1 MARGAKGDFGRASPE
16 LLEGLKVGQ
25 LRAMY
30 TIKGMEEK
38 YSRFEER
45 EAKYDVEKPVSWT
58 LLYADDV
65 MLIDKGELERQVQA
79 WCDRLETFGLKL
91 DVRKTE

>member
-45 EAKYDVEKPVSWT
+45 EAKYDVEVSSS
-58 LLYADDV
+58 LLV
-65 MLIDKGELERQVQA
+65 RLICFSLPT
-79 WCDRLETFGLKL
+79 RLPLSNIANLFDEGG
-91 DVRKTE
+91 RYSRPGWSH